1 MDVQLLISLAV
12 IHTIALASPG
22 PDFALV
28 VKLSTQENRAVAIAS
43 AAGISV
49 AILAHTL
56 LSLTGLSLI
65 IHSSEQL
72 FILVQLIGASY
83 LAWMGVGA
91 ARAALS
97 HWRDPVALEKA
108 QQSEGLSVKKG
119 FLQGLYTNLLNPKA
133 LVFFITL
140 FSTLITPQV
149 SFITKSVAALLLFTL
164 SMMWFSLIA
173 MVLTKPKIQIKLK
186 RATPVINLLT
196 GFVFISVALVIIS
209 GVII

>member
-1 MDVQLLISLAV
+1 MDVQLLISLAL

-28 VKLSTQENRAVAIAS
+28 VKLSTQENRAVAMAS
-43 AAGISV
+43 AVGISV

-65 IHSSEQL
+65 IHSSERL

-97 HWRDPVALEKA
+97 HWRDPVALEKI

-149 SFITKSVAALLLFTL
+149 SLSTKSAAAVLLFTL
-164 SMMWFSLIA
+164 SVIWFSFIA
-173 MVLTKPKIQIKLK
+173 MVLTKPRIQIKLK

-196 GFVFISVALVIIS
+196 GCVFISVALVIIS
-209 GVII
+209 GVIL

>member
-83 LAWMGVGA
+83 LAWMGIGA

-108 QQSEGLSVKKG
+108 QQSESLNVKKG

-149 SFITKSVAALLLFTL
+149 SFLTKSVAAILLFSL
-164 SMMWFSLIA
+164 SMMWFSFIA
-173 MVLTKPKIQIKLK
+173 VVLTKPKIQIKLK

-196 GFVFISVALVIIS
+196 GLVFISVALVIIS
-209 GVII
+209 GVIL

>member
-1 MDVQLLISLAV
+1 MDVQLLISLAL

-72 FILVQLIGASY
+72 FILVQIIGATY
-83 LAWMGVGA
+83 LAWMGIGA

-108 QQSEGLSVKKG
+108 QQSEGLSVKNG

-149 SFITKSVAALLLFTL
+149 SLLTKSVAAILLFTL
-164 SMMWFSLIA
+164 SMMWFSFIA
-173 MVLTKPKIQIKLK
+173 MVLTKPRIQIKLK
-186 RATPVINLLT
+186 QATPIINLLT

-209 GVII
+209 GVIL

>member
-83 LAWMGVGA
+83 LAWMGIGA

-108 QQSEGLSVKKG
+108 QQSEGLNVKKG

-149 SFITKSVAALLLFTL
+149 SFLTKSVAAILLFSL
-164 SMMWFSLIA
+164 SMMWFSFIA
-173 MVLTKPKIQIKLK
+173 VVLTKPKIQIKLK

-196 GFVFISVALVIIS
+196 GLVFISVALVIIS
-209 GVII
+209 GVIL

>member
-1 MDVQLLISLAV
+1 MDVQLLISLAL

-28 VKLSTQENRAVAIAS
+28 VKLSTQENRAVAMAS
-43 AAGISV
+43 AVGISV

-65 IHSSEQL
+65 IHSSERL

-97 HWRDPVALEKA
+97 HWRVPVALEKI

-149 SFITKSVAALLLFTL
+149 SLPTKSAAAVLLFTL
-164 SMMWFSLIA
+164 SVIWFSFIA
-173 MVLTKPKIQIKLK
+173 MVLTKPRIQIKLK

-196 GFVFISVALVIIS
+196 GCVFISVALVIIS
-209 GVII
+209 GVIL

>member
-1 MDVQLLISLAV
+1 MDVQLLISLAL

-28 VKLSTQENRAVAIAS
+28 VKLSAQENRAVAMAS
-43 AAGISV
+43 AVGISV

-65 IHSSEQL
+65 IHSSERL

-97 HWRDPVALEKA
+97 HWRDPVALEKT

-149 SFITKSVAALLLFTL
+149 SLPTKSAAAVLLFTL
-164 SMMWFSLIA
+164 SVIWFSFIA
-173 MVLTKPKIQIKLK
+173 MVLTKPRIQIKLK
-186 RATPVINLLT
+186 QATPVINLLT
-196 GFVFISVALVIIS
+196 GCVFISVALVIIS
-209 GVII
+209 GVIL